1 MTLSWASI
9 ASILIGGVP
18 GYRLCPWLGGGQ
30 CLRTQTKGWGRLRW
44 NRRAAL
50 GGCGGGALGG
60 AGQPVTD
67 KEASGKSGPQET
79 TTKSPSL
86 NLGLVGVQPQ
96 LYTTA
101 EWMAKEE
108 PPGEVEN

>member
-1 MTLSWASI
+1 MTLSWAYK
-9 ASILIGGVP
+9 ASVLIGGVP
-18 GYRLCPWLGGGQ
+18 VYRLCPGPGGVQ
-30 CLRTQTKGWGRLRW
+30 CLRTQTEGWGGLRW

-67 KEASGKSGPQET
+67 KEESGKSGPQET

-96 LYTTA
+96 LHTPA
-101 EWMAKEE
+101 EWLGKEE

>member
-1 MTLSWASI
+1 MLEGLRPRAGAGSDGTE
-9 ASILIGGVP
+9 
-18 GYRLCPWLGGGQ
+18 GQ
-30 CLRTQTKGWGRLRW
+30 P
-44 NRRAAL
+44 L